1 MEKIKNMIR
10 YATSFTTILSLI
22 KLICK
27 GILLYTT
34 IITFIL
40 VILCIDGVYDNNY
53 LLYTVGICVSLAVLC
68 KLSISFSDLE
78 ILMFSKWF
86 DKLQENNSSL

>member
-10 YATSFTTILSLI
+10 YVISFTTILSSI
-22 KLICK
+22 KLIGK

-40 VILCIDGVYDNNY
+40 IILCIDGIYDNNY

-78 ILMFSKWF
+78 ILTFSKWF

>member
-1 MEKIKNMIR
+1 MEKIKNIIR

-40 VILCIDGVYDNNY
+40 VILCIDGIYDNNY
-53 LLYTVGICVSLAVLC
+53 LLHTVGICVSLAVLC

>member
-53 LLYTVGICVSLAVLC
+53 LLHIVGICVSLAVLC
-68 KLSISFSDLE
+68 KLSISFSDFE
-78 ILMFSKWF
+78 ILTFSKWF

>member
-10 YATSFTTILSLI
+10 YVTSFTTILSSI

-34 IITFIL
+34 IITFMF
-40 VILCIDGVYDNNY
+40 VILCIDGLYDNNY

>member
-22 KLICK
+22 KLIGK

-34 IITFIL
+34 IITF
-40 VILCIDGVYDNNY
+40 ILCIDGVYDNNY

-78 ILMFSKWF
+78 ILTFSKWF

>member
-10 YATSFTTILSLI
+10 YATSFTTIPSLI

-34 IITFIL
+34 IITF
-40 VILCIDGVYDNNY
+40 ILCIDGVYDNNY

-78 ILMFSKWF
+78 ILTFSKWF

>member
-10 YATSFTTILSLI
+10 YATSFTTIPSLI
-22 KLICK
+22 KLIGK

-40 VILCIDGVYDNNY
+40 IILCIDGIYDNNY
-53 LLYTVGICVSLAVLC
+53 LLHTVGICVSLAVLC

-78 ILMFSKWF
+78 ILTFSKWF

>member
-1 MEKIKNMIR
+1 MEKIKNIIR
-10 YATSFTTILSLI
+10 YATSFKTILSLI

-40 VILCIDGVYDNNY
+40 VILCIDGIYDNNY
-53 LLYTVGICVSLAVLC
+53 LLHTVGICVSLTVLC

>member
-1 MEKIKNMIR
+1 MEKIKNIIR

-40 VILCIDGVYDNNY
+40 VILCIDGIYDNNY
-53 LLYTVGICVSLAVLC
+53 LLHTVGICVSLAVLC

-78 ILMFSKWF
+78 ILTFSKWF

>member
-10 YATSFTTILSLI
+10 YATSFTTILSLT

-40 VILCIDGVYDNNY
+40 IILCIDGIYDNNY

-78 ILMFSKWF
+78 ILTFSKWF

>member
-10 YATSFTTILSLI
+10 YVTSFTTILSLI
-22 KLICK
+22 KLIGK

-40 VILCIDGVYDNNY
+40 IILCIDGIYDNNY

-78 ILMFSKWF
+78 ILTFSKWF